1 MACIDYEDEDST
13 AYDRRRVIAS
23 TTIYYIKAVEDAASL
38 VRLLDVQQPYGKRG
52 KKGKSNKD
60 WDK

>member
-1 MACIDYEDEDST
+1 MACMDYEDEDST
-13 AYDRRRVIAS
+13 DFIRTTETIAYYAA
-23 TTIYYIKAVEDAASL
+23 AVKDAHKWF
-38 VRLLDVQQPYGKRG
+38 VEQPEHQCHGKRG